1 MEAIIRIARQPWLI
15 AFFLLSTGHTALNAQ
30 AFELMNAA
38 RAHLQVE
45 SDTALVML
53 EKAIDELKAKG
64 PADSL
69 AEAYTLLQEYYFLAP
84 KELHTYMDKSAAYQE
99 IAKFFRQAPDS
110 LRLAK
115 LYLRWADLDQ
125 EVDYKIGQEHIL
137 EADRLFRALGDQRG
151 LADCQFRMGVLQ
163 GSMGNTALV
172 LQHFEEALSLA
183 EKARDT
189 AYMAEA
195 HTRIAEFY
203 MRGGQLDS
211 ADEYITRAF
220 SLRGQARPST
230 MLNAYRIK
238 GYLASY
244 QEQYDEAFQQLG
256 QAIKIAETEKDE
268 VRLAMLYI
276 DIGQIYYSFSDDLS
290 PALEWLT
297 KGLAA
302 AGKARSQRFMKSAH
316 QGLAAVY
323 EELEDYPNAL
333 AHQKAFMGLQ
343 QQMQNYQAN
352 QQMLQLAAQY
362 ENEKKELALARQE
375 AELARKDGQ
384 RRTLWAFLLSLAVI
398 TIAGAIAFFFQLKAR
413 RTLAQQNAV
422 IEQQAGELKELDA
435 AKSRFFANIA
445 HELRTPLTLILA
457 PIDSMLKR
465 NQIAGQSREFLELAR
480 GNARQLLRRIGE
492 ILDLSKLESGKLE
505 LQETPVQID
514 SFLYRQSS
522 LFESHAQYK
531 GVGLSHHITL
541 RPDTYIL
548 LDEDKLGK
556 IINNLLSNALKFTAS
571 GGAIRIAAKEEQSQ
585 LTITVSDTGR
595 GILPDDLPR
604 IFDRFYQSRQA
615 DAPLEGGAGI
625 GLALSRELAELM
637 EGSLTAE
644 SSPGAGSSFH
654 LTLPY
659 RETKASEAAIAQEGE
674 IPEPAVETETGAQE
688 KRQASASRQ
697 STILLVEDNPGLQD
711 YIGMI
716 LSQHYQL
723 VIASNGKE
731 ALDILQS
738 EEQKNINLILSDV
751 MMPEVDGFT
760 LVERIKQDEKLRHL
774 PTIMLTARAG
784 QEDRLRA
791 LRIGV
796 DDYILKPFEE
806 EELLL
811 RLENTL
817 RNFHLRF
824 EANTDAG
831 LPEEKEENRQD
842 EAWVPSPDRLS
853 LEDQEWLAQ
862 LELATLKQV
871 GNSSFNTDAL
881 ADILAIS
888 RRQLFR
894 KIKSLTGLTPNQYIQ
909 EVRLQRA
916 RRLLEQQA
924 FSTVKAIAFNVGL
937 KDVRYFSQQYRQR
950 FGKLPSEY
958 Y

>member
-1 MEAIIRIARQPWLI
+1 
-15 AFFLLSTGHTALNAQ
+15 
-30 AFELMNAA
+30 
-38 RAHLQVE
+38 
-45 SDTALVML
+45 
-53 EKAIDELKAKG
+53 
-64 PADSL
+64 
-69 AEAYTLLQEYYFLAP
+69 
-84 KELHTYMDKSAAYQE
+84 
-99 IAKFFRQAPDS
+99 
-110 LRLAK
+110 
-115 LYLRWADLDQ
+115 
-125 EVDYKIGQEHIL
+125 
-137 EADRLFRALGDQRG
+137 
-151 LADCQFRMGVLQ
+151 
-163 GSMGNTALV
+163 
-172 LQHFEEALSLA
+172 
-183 EKARDT
+183 
-189 AYMAEA
+189 
-195 HTRIAEFY
+195 
-203 MRGGQLDS
+203 
-211 ADEYITRAF
+211 
-220 SLRGQARPST
+220 
-230 MLNAYRIK
+230 
-238 GYLASY
+238 
-244 QEQYDEAFQQLG
+244 
-256 QAIKIAETEKDE
+256 
-268 VRLAMLYI
+268 
-276 DIGQIYYSFSDDLS
+276 
-290 PALEWLT
+290 
-297 KGLAA
+297 
-302 AGKARSQRFMKSAH
+302 
-316 QGLAAVY
+316 
-323 EELEDYPNAL
+323 
-333 AHQKAFMGLQ
+333 
-343 QQMQNYQAN
+343 
-352 QQMLQLAAQY
+352 
-362 ENEKKELALARQE
+362 
-375 AELARKDGQ
+375 
-384 RRTLWAFLLSLAVI
+384 
-398 TIAGAIAFFFQLKAR
+398 
-413 RTLAQQNAV
+413 
-422 IEQQAGELKELDA
+422 
-435 AKSRFFANIA
+435 
-445 HELRTPLTLILA
+445 
-457 PIDSMLKR
+457 
-465 NQIAGQSREFLELAR
+465 
-480 GNARQLLRRIGE
+480 
-492 ILDLSKLESGKLE
+492 
-505 LQETPVQID
+505 
-514 SFLYRQSS
+514 
-522 LFESHAQYK
+522 
-531 GVGLSHHITL
+531 
-541 RPDTYIL
+541 
-548 LDEDKLGK
+548 
-556 IINNLLSNALKFTAS
+556 
-571 GGAIRIAAKEEQSQ
+571 
-585 LTITVSDTGR
+585 
-595 GILPDDLPR
+595 
-604 IFDRFYQSRQA
+604 
-615 DAPLEGGAGI
+615 
-625 GLALSRELAELM
+625 
-637 EGSLTAE
+637 
-644 SSPGAGSSFH
+644 
-654 LTLPY
+654 
-659 RETKASEAAIAQEGE
+659 AAIAQEGE

-738 EEQKNINLILSDV
+738 EEQENINLILSDV